1 MCEDKNHKPNN
12 IVYASMSM
20 RNNNKEKRN
29 YWSVCDTDDTTGMC
43 DYCGLMRKTKWI
55 FVEEESCYKCFMK
68 MNVYYEYDD
77 FEEGKDV

>member
-1 MCEDKNHKPNN
+1 
-12 IVYASMSM
+12 
-20 RNNNKEKRN
+20 
-29 YWSVCDTDDTTGMC
+29 MC

-55 FVEEESCYKCFMK
+55 FEEEESCYKCFMK